1 MRSTETVPCRGW
13 AAELLVGAAIGTV
26 NVLDLQG
33 RRKASRS
40 SWSVCLQEGGLLR
53 INTTEKGGYHTRRAE
68 DESPQSWN
76 LDINSLSGSHRA
88 RAEP

>member
-1 MRSTETVPCRGW
+1 VGEGGG
-13 AAELLVGAAIGTV
+13 AQLLVGATVGTV

-33 RRKASRS
+33 GRNASWS
-40 SWSVCLQEGGLLR
+40 SWSVRLQEGGLLR

-68 DESPQSWN
+68 DENPQSWN

-88 RAEP
+88 SAG